1 MNKWR
6 WSLTCTA
13 HCQVHTP
20 LRVGLMHYSLCSKC
34 IVHCQVHALLTV
46 WCMHC
51 SLSGACTTHCLVHA
65 LLTVRCMHCSL
76 SGASTA
82 HCQVHVLLTVRRM
95 HCSLSNACAS
105 YFKAYAS
112 LTDWKS
118 ISFYVCQHLKCFI
131 YFYFMYLAFCFMHV
145 SDAWHLRK
153 PKESFRSSGTGVTMS
168 YCVGAG
174 IWAQSSARA
183 ENALKHKPFL

>member
-1 MNKWR
+1 MF
-6 WSLTCTA
+6 
-13 HCQVHTP
+13 
-20 LRVGLMHYSLCSKC
+20 
-34 IVHCQVHALLTV
+34 IVK
-46 WCMHC
+46 CMHC
-51 SLSGACTTHCLVHA
+51 SLSGACPAHYQVHALLTVRCMHFSLSGSCTAHCLVHTLLTVRCVCCSLLGACTAHCQVHA

-76 SGASTA
+76 S
-82 HCQVHVLLTVRRM
+82 
-95 HCSLSNACAS
+95 NACAS
-105 YFKAYAS
+105 HFKAYAS

-153 PKESFRSSGTGVTMS
+153 PKESFRSSGTGVTVS
-168 YCVGAG
+168 SCVGAG
-174 IWAQSSARA
+174 IGAQSSARA